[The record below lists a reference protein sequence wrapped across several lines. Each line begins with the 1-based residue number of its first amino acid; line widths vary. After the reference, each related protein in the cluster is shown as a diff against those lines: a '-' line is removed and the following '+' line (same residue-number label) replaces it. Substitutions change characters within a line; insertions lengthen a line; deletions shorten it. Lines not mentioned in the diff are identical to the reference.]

1 MTENK
6 NHWYDGWFYDRVIAP
21 NQDPLFV
28 QVKELIDPHSTV
40 IDVGCGT
47 GRLAFALGNHCESV
61 LGIDLS
67 KRNIGRADAMLQ
79 REPNDKISFLHIP
92 AGDLKKGVEKP
103 FDYAVLTYVI
113 HEVNKD
119 ERIKLLNDISL
130 VADQI
135 IIGDYLFPR
144 PTGLSGFISE
154 TIEYLA
160 GREHYRNYLTYMADG
175 GIHHLARESG
185 LRVVNEVKS
194 RRSVDHL
201 VVLVKQ
207 PNHRTN

>member
-6 NHWYDGWFYDRVIAP
+6 NHWYDGWFYDRIIAP
-21 NQDPLFV
+21 NQDQLFA
-28 QVKELIDPHSTV
+28 QIKELIEPQSTV
-40 IDVGCGT
+40 VDIGCGT
-47 GRLAFALGNHCESV
+47 GRLAFALGDHVESV

-67 KRNIGRADAMLQ
+67 KRNIGRAHKLLQ
-79 REPNDKISFLHIP
+79 RKPNDKISFLHINVTE
-92 AGDLKKGVEKP
+92 AKNGGDKP
-103 FDYAVLTYVI
+103 FDYAILTYVI
-113 HEVNKD
+113 HEVNKE

-130 VADQI
+130 VAERI

-160 GREHYRNYLTYMADG
+160 GKEHYQNYRTYMADG

-185 LRVVNEVKS
+185 LQIITEVNS
-194 RRSVDHL
+194 RRSVDQL
-201 VVLVKQ
+201 VVLAK
-207 PNHRTN
+207 

>member
-21 NQDPLFV
+21 SQDQLFE
-28 QVKELIDPHSTV
+28 QVKELIKPQSKV
-40 IDVGCGT
+40 IDIGCGT
-47 GRLAFALGNHCESV
+47 GRLAFALADHCESV

-67 KRNIGRADAMLQ
+67 KRNIGRADTMLQ
-79 REPNDKISFLHIP
+79 REPNDKISFLHIH
-92 AGDLKKGVEKP
+92 AGDLKKEVEIP

-130 VADQI
+130 VADRI

-160 GREHYRNYLTYMADG
+160 SREHYRNYLTYMADG

-185 LRVVNEVKS
+185 LRIVNEVKS

-207 PNHRTN
+207 QNHRTN